1 MQRQSRVL
9 VPPQEIYLNNMSL
22 SSFAETKAP
31 TWVENG
37 NFRRSTRFLECHPVT
52 SPPTNQ
58 EKITHL
64 AALTSNLP
72 IKTVLPKTFKNS
84 CFLSMSC
91 PFSLHGPSVNFSLLQ
106 TLMFGLFGFTV
117 YQAYEPVLNNLF
129 NSYFPSSHS
138 PMNLLKEKTLE
149 SPLDSKEIKPVNLKG
164 NQS

>member
-9 VPPQEIYLNNMSL
+9 VSAKELNDILLRYISPQEIYLNNISL

-31 TWVENG
+31 TWVEDG
-37 NFRRSTRFLECHPVT
+37 NFRQSTRFLECHPVT

-72 IKTVLPKTFKNS
+72 IKTVPLKTFKNS

-117 YQAYEPVLNNLF
+117 YQAYEPVLNSL
-129 NSYFPSSHS
+129 Y
-138 PMNLLKEKTLE
+138 TL
-149 SPLDSKEIKPVNLKG
+149 
-164 NQS
+164 NQGDNIQP